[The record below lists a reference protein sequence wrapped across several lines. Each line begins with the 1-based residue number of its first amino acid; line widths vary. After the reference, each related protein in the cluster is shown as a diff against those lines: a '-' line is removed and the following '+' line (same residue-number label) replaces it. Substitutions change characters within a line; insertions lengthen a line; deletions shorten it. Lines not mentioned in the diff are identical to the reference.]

1 MKNLVVE
8 EFVSRD
14 TKSAKIIVS
23 LVDPIN
29 HSVNYG
35 LIEGN
40 LKNEFSSF
48 TTKFEATSSRVRCKV
63 ELSVVYVKLNED
75 VAPPQSLFDEGIQ
88 LIKLIGAYLAQAYSM
103 FGWL

>member
-1 MKNLVVE
+1 M
-8 EFVSRD
+8 
-14 TKSAKIIVS
+14 IVS

-35 LIEGN
+35 LIEGD

-48 TTKFEATSSRVRCKV
+48 TAKFEAEDCKV
-63 ELSVVYVKLNED
+63 GLSVVYVKLNED

-88 LIKLIGAYLAQAYSM
+88 RIKLIKIGAYLAQA
-103 FGWL
+103 